1 MSKNPDEVAA
11 LPVRQIDPSEPLTIG
26 DVMRRTGV
34 SASALHFYERK
45 GLISSARTSSNQRLY
60 ERHMLRRI
68 SLVLV
73 AKRLGIPLA
82 DVARVFS
89 RLPTDHAPTH
99 QDWQRV
105 SRAWK
110 RQLEERRRQIESL
123 ERELT
128 GCIGCGCLSMKACL
142 LLNPDDSLHAQGPG
156 PVRIQRQ
163 RPATHVDHVA
173 QLDAHSQLD
182 AHRLAQRHPLTQ
194 VEE

>member
-1 MSKNPDEVAA
+1 MPEEQGEPAA
-11 LPVRQIDPSEPLTIG
+11 SAVRRVDPSEPLTIG
-26 DVMRRTGV
+26 EVMRRTGV

-45 GLISSARTSSNQRLY
+45 GLISSVRTSSNQRLY

-82 DVARVFS
+82 DVARVFD

-99 QDWQRV
+99 EDWQRV

-128 GCIGCGCLSMKACL
+128 GCIGCGCLSLKACL
-142 LLNPDDSLHAQGPG
+142 LLNPDDALQSQGPG
-156 PVRIQRQ
+156 PVRIQSQ
-163 RPATHVDHVA
+163 GTATPGQPSRAVG
-173 QLDAHSQLD
+173 
-182 AHRLAQRHPLTQ
+182 
-194 VEE
+194 